1 MADHRDRQLIFPG
14 IDGKISHLFC
24 ITYVAQLLTFR
35 WEARLLYLGA
45 IVAQDVPTLR
55 ELRRPLRWVESFS
68 LAQASARA
76 PDNPVDLTGLICSFK
91 DRDHLNSQPP
101 RQSAVRNDDDI
112 DIGPCPQS

>member
-45 IVAQDVPTLR
+45 IVAQDVPILR
-55 ELRRPLRWVESFS
+55 ELGRPLRWVESYS
-68 LAQASARA
+68 LAQASAS
-76 PDNPVDLTGLICSFK
+76 PPT
-91 DRDHLNSQPP
+91 P
-101 RQSAVRNDDDI
+101 RQPCGFDRAHLQLQRQGPFKFAASTAV
-112 DIGPCPQS
+112 GCKK

>member
-45 IVAQDVPTLR
+45 IVSQDVPTLR
-55 ELRRPLRWVESFS
+55 ELGRPLRWVESFS

-76 PDNPVDLTGLICSFK
+76 PSSPTTLWI
-91 DRDHLNSQPP
+91 
-101 RQSAVRNDDDI
+101 
-112 DIGPCPQS
+112 